1 MANHLSC
8 FFTFIILLSLAPL
21 GCGGGEENADPV
33 PTTDPAEITQNAI
46 KKQEIGAFE
55 EAIEILNQ
63 ALKVD
68 PRFVPGHYRKGQVYE
83 EWDKREEAVEAY
95 QKTLAIEPEHIGARL
110 GLGSAYAKLTKNELA
125 IEEYKK
131 VAKARPTDP
140 EIPFKI
146 ALEYW
151 YIQDIPSAAE
161 FYKQVIDIQP
171 DHLQAHLNL
180 ASVYE
185 RMEDW
190 QKAIREIEI
199 AKRLGEET
207 GNPQAIAIAEKKLP
221 FIQSK
226 MNVTQPDIKRKSEPP
241 FD

>member
-1 MANHLSC
+1 MEQS
-8 FFTFIILLSLAPL
+8 
-21 GCGGGEENADPV
+21 
-33 PTTDPAEITQNAI
+33 
-46 KKQEIGAFE
+46 GAFGSGMVFGQPLE
-55 EAIEILNQ
+55 CVVHDVVREGHLVRREVAFKHAAVRAEL
-63 ALKVD
+63 LDTV
-68 PRFVPGHYRKGQVYE
+68 VHPG
-83 EWDKREEAVEAY
+83 
-95 QKTLAIEPEHIGARL
+95 QKTLAIEPDHIGARL
-110 GLGSAYAKLTKNELA
+110 GLGSAYAKLTKNEMA

-161 FYKQVIDIQP
+161 FYKKVIDIKP

-221 FIQSK
+221 FIQSR

-241 FD
+241 LD